1 MYEADSTKCSHYNSG
16 YCKFIRSENGCRYLH
31 PAETCTLQK
40 CRDKGCPSRHPKMC
54 RHGEQCR
61 YKTKCMYKHKKYD
74 SSNIRPNTKK
84 TDDRIESLEKEI
96 TLLKAEISKLKA
108 ENEFKVEALGKVHLL
123 EMEEVKKKNNDLVK
137 RFKKEVRELKI
148 ANTKLQLSLESK
160 ESVNVTLVCKD
171 NVTVK
176 QNDQVKDDNTNL
188 EQEQKDISKKSN
200 ERDNDHIMD
209 HNNTHIGKDNL
220 KCQHCSTKFSD
231 LLVMKK
237 HIEICRTYFEL

>member
-1 MYEADSTKCSHYNSG
+1 MYEAYSTKCSHYNSG
-16 YCKFIRSENGCRYLH
+16 YCKFIRSEKGCRYLH

-61 YKTKCMYKHKKYD
+61 YKTKCMYKHKKYNF
-74 SSNIRPNTKK
+74 SNIRPNTKK
-84 TDDRIESLEKEI
+84 TDDRTESLEKEI

-108 ENEFKVEALGKVHLL
+108 ENEFKIEALGRVHLL
-123 EMEEVKKKNNDLVK
+123 EVEDLKKKNNDLVK

-188 EQEQKDISKKSN
+188 EQEQKDVSKKSN